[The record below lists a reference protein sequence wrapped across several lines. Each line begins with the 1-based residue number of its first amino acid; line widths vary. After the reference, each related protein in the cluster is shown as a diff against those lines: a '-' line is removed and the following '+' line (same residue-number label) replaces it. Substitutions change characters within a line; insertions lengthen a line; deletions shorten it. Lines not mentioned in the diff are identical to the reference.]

1 MSDNNISPYE
11 FVTWTMALWL
21 NFSERLFS
29 QRLWSCSDQHSD
41 QSLEIA
47 VSSTRVLKRQK
58 VDVSG
63 YHMIILSM
71 QLLLNFFFKTYC
83 HK

>member
-21 NFSERLFS
+21 NFPERLFL
-29 QRLWSCSDQHSD
+29 QRLRSCSDQH
-41 QSLEIA
+41 SLEIA
-47 VSSTRVLKRQK
+47 VSSTRVLKRQQ

-63 YHMIILSM
+63 YHMIILIM